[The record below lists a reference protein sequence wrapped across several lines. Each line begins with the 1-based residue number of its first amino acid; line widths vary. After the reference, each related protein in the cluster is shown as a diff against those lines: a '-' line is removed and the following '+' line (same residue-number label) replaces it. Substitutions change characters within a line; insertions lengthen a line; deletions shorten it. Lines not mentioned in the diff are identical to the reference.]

1 MSEPAPVQV
10 PTSKGISPKQIIGAI
25 IVVLAL
31 IFVFQNSATRSVHFL
46 FWKMSMPTWIW
57 LLIVFI
63 AGIAVGLLLP
73 RMRARSKKKDAK
85 REAKQNASRD

>member
-10 PTSKGISPKQIIGAI
+10 PTSRGINLKQIIGAV

-31 IFVFQNSATRSVHFL
+31 IFVFQNTRKGSIHFL

-57 LLIVFI
+57 LLIVFV
-63 AGIAVGLLLP
+63 AGIVVGLLLP
-73 RMRARSKKKDAK
+73 RMRAHSKKKEAK
-85 REAKQNASRD
+85 RAAKEE